1 MSFEVLAVIVLL
13 GAGAFA
19 WWRYH
24 SKADERRRRAEME
37 SDFERPDHARSHE
50 MAKVQ
55 ADLSRWSGPH

>member
-1 MSFEVLAVIVLL
+1 LV
-13 GAGAFA
+13 AGAFA

-37 SDFERPDHARSHE
+37 SDFERPDHARAHE